1 MIRWAFIFVLIGL
14 VVTAAVW
21 FAGNPGRVAIEIAGL
36 RIQTEAG
43 IFILG
48 LVLLAIVAALG
59 YRLWRFVRY
68 VPGGILDHRR
78 SSRRQRGYQA
88 LTQGMVAVAAGDAGE
103 ARKFARQA
111 DALLNDPPL
120 TMLLSAQ
127 SAQLNGDEAAA
138 KAYFTAMLDRQE
150 TAFLGLRGLLMQAQR
165 EGNGA
170 EELRLAR
177 RAYALRPKT
186 PWVLT
191 MLFDAQVRHD
201 QWREAL
207 PVLEEAMRRGA
218 MEGAEARRRRAVVLL
233 GCSGEAEE
241 AGDRASALTYAK
253 RAASLMPDFLPATL
267 RHIALM
273 VDGGKKRAAARMLH
287 NAWARIPH
295 PELARIYA
303 AMEESDDPLK
313 KVRRFER
320 LLSHNPDHAESHIA
334 LAEALLEARIWG
346 AARSHLQ
353 SAAGD
358 APPARVCRL
367 MAELEEAEKGDMAA
381 SRQWLLRAAS
391 AEPDSAW
398 ICSGCGAA
406 TTAWTPRCGR
416 CNALGTLE
424 WRPPDRARGL
434 VLRAPAG
441 SLRSVLAAAGGPIDA
456 ADADDDADDGDGARD
471 DDAPGPVPPLPS
483 RYQG

>member
-1 MIRWAFIFVLIGL
+1 MIRTIIFVIGVGL
-14 VVTAAVW
+14 VV
-21 FAGNPGRVAIEIAGL
+21 AGGIWLAERPGSVALEWQGW
-36 RIQTEAG
+36 RIDTSVA
-43 IFILG
+43 FLA
-48 LVLLAIVAALG
+48 LALAIVAIVLG
-59 YRLWRFVRY
+59 LLLRFWHVLRGA
-68 VPGGILDHRR
+68 PGTFLAN
-78 SSRRQRGYQA
+78 RRQARRERGYQA
-88 LTQGMVAVAAGDAGE
+88 LTQGMVAVAAGDADE
-103 ARKFARQA
+103 AERQAKRA
-111 DALLNDPPL
+111 DALLGDPPL

-191 MLFDAQVRHD
+191 TLFDAQVRHD

-218 MEGAEARRRRAVVLL
+218 MEGAVARRRLAVVLL

-267 RHIALM
+267 HHIALM

-358 APPARVCRL
+358 APSARVCRL